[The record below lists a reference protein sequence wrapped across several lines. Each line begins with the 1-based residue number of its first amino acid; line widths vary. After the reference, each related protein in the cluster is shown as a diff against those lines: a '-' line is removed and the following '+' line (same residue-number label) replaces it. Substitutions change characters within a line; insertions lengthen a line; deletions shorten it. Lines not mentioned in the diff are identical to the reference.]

1 MSRGG
6 YKGNSGGR
14 PRGKGVPKGGAGAR
28 VRTSGRGSGPP
39 ERGGQDSRGK
49 GARGKAPRGA
59 APSSRRAAPG
69 RAPAGPRGSAG
80 PGGPSDRRGRT
91 SSAGSRY
98 GLGGDQV
105 EGRQAVRELLLAG
118 TRKVREVLLAEDLD
132 PAPVIDDIRQLAREQ
147 RVTVTELGRKALD
160 RRSFTESSQ
169 GVVAL
174 AAELKP
180 LELEEL
186 LALGGRGGATGIGAG
201 TPFLLA
207 LDSVTDPRNLGAMLR
222 TAECAGVDGV
232 ILPRHRAAHVTASV
246 SKTAAGAIEHLPMAL
261 VGGLPAALE
270 SLRSSGVWVVGLDGA
285 GPTSIYDLTVATQPI
300 CLVAG
305 AEGKGLSRLVARRCD
320 EVVSLPLRGSLDSL
334 NVGAAVA
341 VAVYEITRRRS
352 IAEGG
357 STAGG

>member
-1 MSRGG
+1 M
-6 YKGNSGGR
+6 
-14 PRGKGVPKGGAGAR
+14 
-28 VRTSGRGSGPP
+28 
-39 ERGGQDSRGK
+39 
-49 GARGKAPRGA
+49 
-59 APSSRRAAPG
+59 
-69 RAPAGPRGSAG
+69 
-80 PGGPSDRRGRT
+80 
-91 SSAGSRY
+91 
-98 GLGGDQV
+98 

-147 RVTVTELGRKALD
+147 RVMVTELGRKALD

-180 LELEEL
+180 VELEEL
-186 LALGGRGGATGIGAG
+186 LATGGRPGATGVGAH

-207 LDSVTDPRNLGAMLR
+207 LDSITDPRNLGAMLR

-246 SKTAAGAIEHLPMAL
+246 SKTAAGAIEHLPMSL

-270 SLRSSGVWVVGLDGA
+270 SLRANGVWVVGLDGA

-305 AEGKGLSRLVARRCD
+305 AEGKGLSRLVTRRCD

-341 VAVYEITRRRS
+341 VATYEIMRRR
-352 IAEGG
+352 AAPEGG
-357 STAGG
+357 SATTV

>member
-1 MSRGG
+1 M
-6 YKGNSGGR
+6 
-14 PRGKGVPKGGAGAR
+14 
-28 VRTSGRGSGPP
+28 
-39 ERGGQDSRGK
+39 
-49 GARGKAPRGA
+49 
-59 APSSRRAAPG
+59 
-69 RAPAGPRGSAG
+69 
-80 PGGPSDRRGRT
+80 
-91 SSAGSRY
+91 
-98 GLGGDQV
+98 

-261 VGGLPAALE
+261 VGGLPAAARVVAIFGSVGGGPGRRGAHLDLRPHRRHPADLSGCRCRGQGALQAGGP
-270 SLRSSGVWVVGLDGA
+270 SLR
-285 GPTSIYDLTVATQPI
+285 
-300 CLVAG
+300 
-305 AEGKGLSRLVARRCD
+305 
-320 EVVSLPLRGSLDSL
+320 
-334 NVGAAVA
+334 
-341 VAVYEITRRRS
+341 
-352 IAEGG
+352 
-357 STAGG
+357 